1 MIKIKKNIL
10 VPILILIFL
19 FVVPGVVLAADVSQ
33 EIVEFINNWNETVK
47 RFENE
52 WTNSNYRAE
61 EIANELNLETKDLKF
76 VGGSNEN
83 YNIELFEGYREKI
96 ELSISYNNE
105 SNTVTILI
113 INEQK
118 GSKDIFVK
126 DNLLAIHA
134 GEVLIYT
141 LKNDKEAK
149 EIVNKLKLYEFW
161 GKSFTDLG
169 IYRNLESDEFGEF
182 YDIWLDE
189 FSVGILFD
197 NDPSIE
203 NYFEIG
209 YMGPLN

>member
-1 MIKIKKNIL
+1 MIKIKNIIL
-10 VPILILIFL
+10 VSILILTFL
-19 FVVPGVVLAADVSQ
+19 FAITRVGLSADASQ
-33 EIVEFINNWNETVK
+33 EIVNFIDDWNKNVEH
-47 RFENE
+47 FENE
-52 WTNSNYRAE
+52 WAKSNYRSE
-61 EIANELNLETKDLKF
+61 EIANELYLETKDLK
-76 VGGSNEN
+76 VIGGSNEN

-126 DNLLAIHA
+126 DNLLAIHT

-141 LKNDKEAK
+141 LKNDRKAK
-149 EIVNKLKLYEFW
+149 EIINQLRLYEFW

-169 IYRNLESDEFGEF
+169 IYRDLESDEFGEF